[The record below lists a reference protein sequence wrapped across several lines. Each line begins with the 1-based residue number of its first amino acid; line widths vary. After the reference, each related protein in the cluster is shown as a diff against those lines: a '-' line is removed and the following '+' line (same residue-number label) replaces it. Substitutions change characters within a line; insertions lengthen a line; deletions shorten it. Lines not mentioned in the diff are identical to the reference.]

1 MNKMRQNIY
10 TICFSII
17 LGLACATLLTA
28 AAEFTRPKQDENRKA
43 EEIRNILSAL
53 KVPFEMDASPAGL
66 IKIFERDVQEQ
77 ALGEDEPLTTY
88 VYKPEGSDAVK
99 AVAVRFAGPGLWG
112 PIKGFLALEPDY
124 KTIRGLT
131 FYEQEETPGLGGDI
145 VTEGFR
151 SRFEGRQIV
160 NAKDQW
166 GIDIIAGGAE
176 QAEVNEVA
184 GISGATMTCD
194 KVQEM
199 MNIIIEALAS
209 KREAYVQ

>member
-1 MNKMRQNIY
+1 MNKIRQNIY
-10 TICFSII
+10 TICFAII
-17 LGLACATLLTA
+17 LGLVCATLLTA
-28 AAEFTRPKQDENRKA
+28 AAEFTRPKQNENKEA
-43 EEIRNILSAL
+43 EENRNILSAL
-53 KVPFEMDASPAGL
+53 KVPFEMDASPAEL
-66 IKIFERDVQEQ
+66 IEVFERDVQVQTMGQEEQ
-77 ALGEDEPLTTY
+77 LTLY
-88 VYKPEGSDAVK
+88 AYKPEGSESVK

-151 SRFEGRQIV
+151 SRFEGRQIA
-160 NAKDQW
+160 NAEGHW

-176 QAEVNEVA
+176 QSQLNEIV

-194 KVQEM
+194 KVEEM
-199 MNIIIEALAS
+199 INVIIEALAS
-209 KREAYVQ
+209 KRDADGR